1 MYCMCV
7 RGEGVGTRAAPSL
20 PSLCVL
26 MEITHSSD
34 HLYHSR
40 LTPTAEGPRGDA
52 ETRRVTILFG
62 SQVGSEIGTLGSA
75 IAWVSEESLW

>member
-1 MYCMCV
+1 MTKAKAPGGRLCNSASGDAVTELRMYCMCV

-40 LTPTAEGPRGDA
+40 LTPTAEGPRGD
-52 ETRRVTILFG
+52 V
-62 SQVGSEIGTLGSA
+62 
-75 IAWVSEESLW
+75 AWQA